1 MYEDLK
7 RDILKVMGSGKD
19 GQRYYQLKGIKVSR
33 EDCQSLMTLCGLY
46 EREGEIS
53 EPWKDKITSTAIA
66 EVLVKYKMW

>member
-7 RDILKVMGSGKD
+7 RDILKAMRNPQKWYS
-19 GQRYYQLKGIKVSR
+19 LKGVKCSK

-53 EPWKDKITSTAIA
+53 EPWKEKITSTAIA